1 MKILNLKMSI
11 GMLIGGL
18 ITGFFLSLFFQGCA
32 GSATTDSTAIVAP
45 ETIKNELTEKVAAYE
60 QKIADLE
67 TKNSN
72 LQKQLNTAKVQLAA
86 AKVKVHQ
93 RETNIKK
100 RIEPAG
106 FPAKEL
112 LNKVRPSPTVDSS
125 LSACDSLVKDVA
137 AYIEENAAK
146 DSLYE
151 VQINTLDSMVDVKD
165 SVIAEKTKINKNVT
179 EAFTKSLEQQ
189 EVLLKEN
196 QQLRNKSKRQK
207 RRSKLATIGL
217 MILSALGGK
226 QLSQH

>member
-1 MKILNLKMSI
+1 
-11 GMLIGGL
+11 MLVGGL
-18 ITGFFLSLFFQGCA
+18 ITGFFLSLFVQGCVIN
-32 GSATTDSTAIVAP
+32 ATTENAAIVSP
-45 ETIKNELTEKVAAYE
+45 ETIKSQLAVYE

-67 TKNSN
+67 MKNTD
-72 LQKQLNTAKVQLAA
+72 LQRRLKTSKNQLAT
-86 AKVKVHQ
+86 AKVKVQQ

-112 LNKVRPSPTVDSS
+112 LNKARPLPVVDSD
-125 LSACDSLVKDVA
+125 LSACDSLVKDVT
-137 AYIEENAAK
+137 AYIEENALK

-151 VQINTLDSMVDVKD
+151 AQINTLDSIVDVKD
-165 SVIAEKTKINKNVT
+165 SVIAEKAKINKSVT

-189 EVLLKEN
+189 KVLLTEN